1 MVTVTFEHVIRAASE
16 LVSEEADNDEYDRAI
31 VDLTCDLLSIST
43 ESRDAVLPFLRA
55 LRPH

>member
-1 MVTVTFEHVIRAASE
+1 MDNITFAHVIRAASE
-16 LVSEEADNDEYDRAI
+16 LVSDEGENEEYDRAI
-31 VDLTCDLLSIST
+31 VELTCDLLSIST

>member
-16 LVSEEADNDEYDRAI
+16 LVSDEGENEEYDRAI
-31 VDLTCDLLSIST
+31 VELTCDLLSIST